1 MNIEEIKM
9 KCTKCNGDM
18 VLAESYKKGRQYWEV
33 YICRICFST
42 KRVKSGKVPYNKV
55 RR

>member
-18 VLAESYKKGRQYWEV
+18 VLA
-33 YICRICFST
+33 
-42 KRVKSGKVPYNKV
+42 
-55 RR
+55 